1 MKKSFLIMAFIVGK
15 AFSTNTLSAQKFC
28 FVDMEYILSKVPSYT
43 EAQKQLDVASQG
55 YQKEID
61 AKRKVVE
68 DLYKSFQAEQ
78 VLMTEQIKQQKIK
91 EIEAAEKVVKD
102 IQRDKFGP
110 SGELFKKRQ
119 ELIKPIQDKIYDEI
133 QKYAQAKVYDFIF
146 DKSSGPSM
154 LFASEKFNKSDDI
167 LANMGITKK

>member
-1 MKKSFLIMAFIVGK
+1 MKRLILIAALAVGFLAND
-15 AFSTNTLSAQKFC
+15 ASAQKFC

-61 AKRKVVE
+61 AKRKKVE
-68 DLYKSFQAEQ
+68 DMYKTFQAEQ
-78 VLMTEQIKQQKIK
+78 VLMTEQMKQQKIK
-91 EIEAAEKVVKD
+91 DIESAEVAVKD
-102 IQRDKFGP
+102 LQRDKFGP
-110 SGELFKKRQ
+110 TGELFKKRQ
-119 ELIKPIQDKIYDEI
+119 ELIKPVQDKIYDEI

-154 LFASEKFNKSDDI
+154 LFANEKFNKSDDI
-167 LANMGITKK
+167 LTNMGITKK

>member
-1 MKKSFLIMAFIVGK
+1 MKRLILIAALTVGFF
-15 AFSTNTLSAQKFC
+15 ANDATAQKFC

-61 AKRKVVE
+61 AKRKKVE
-68 DLYKSFQAEQ
+68 DMYKTFQAEQ
-78 VLMTEQIKQQKIK
+78 VLMTEQMKQQKIK
-91 EIEAAEKVVKD
+91 DIESAEVAVKD
-102 IQRDKFGP
+102 LQRDKFGP
-110 SGELFKKRQ
+110 TGELFKKRQ
-119 ELIKPIQDKIYDEI
+119 ELIKPVQDKIYDEI

-154 LFASEKFNKSDDI
+154 LFANEKFNKSDDI
-167 LANMGITKK
+167 LTNMDITKK

>member
-1 MKKSFLIMAFIVGK
+1 MKRLILIAALTVGFF
-15 AFSTNTLSAQKFC
+15 ANDATAQKFC

-61 AKRKVVE
+61 AKRKKVE
-68 DLYKSFQAEQ
+68 DMYKTFQAEQ
-78 VLMTEQIKQQKIK
+78 VLMTEQMKQQKIK
-91 EIEAAEKVVKD
+91 DIESAEVAVKD
-102 IQRDKFGP
+102 LQRDKFGP
-110 SGELFKKRQ
+110 TGELFKKRQ
-119 ELIKPIQDKIYDEI
+119 ELIKPVQDKIYDEI

-154 LFASEKFNKSDDI
+154 LFANEKFNKSDDI
-167 LANMGITKK
+167 LTNMGITKK